1 MHHPA
6 QNYDNLLLCFNCYK
20 STKIHNHYYIL
31 MKKLFCFI
39 AVLSNKKYCLHMHR
53 ERATFSLIDIFGNEI
68 NIYRI
73 ALLNDYFTFF
83 LVGHINIKI

>member
-1 MHHPA
+1 
-6 QNYDNLLLCFNCYK
+6 
-20 STKIHNHYYIL
+20 

-73 ALLNDYFTFF
+73 ALLNDYFTFCF
-83 LVGHINIKI
+83 LVGLIDTEILAWLLLFIPFNEKYF